1 MTESARVG
9 GVLLLPLLSLGAGH
23 LGLRWTLAMLGLLA
37 FVLLL
42 GMSKVIDR
50 LGSGRGE
57 PQSEKSPP
65 ATKLTR
71 RDLLGTARFRS
82 LALSFSVAIFIQVG
96 IYSQLI
102 NRLRPVLGFDGAAFA
117 MTGCMSLAI
126 FGRLA
131 LSWYIGQINQRAVA
145 ALNFLMQSIG
155 MIALAVATEPLL
167 AIAGCVLFG
176 LGLGNL
182 PLLPP
187 LIVQEEFE

>member
-1 MTESARVG
+1 MYV
-9 GVLLLPLLSLGAGH
+9 AG
-23 LGLRWTLAMLGLLA
+23 
-37 FVLLL
+37 
-42 GMSKVIDR
+42 
-50 LGSGRGE
+50 
-57 PQSEKSPP
+57 
-65 ATKLTR
+65 
-71 RDLLGTARFRS
+71 
-82 LALSFSVAIFIQVG
+82 
-96 IYSQLI
+96 
-102 NRLRPVLGFDGAAFA
+102 
-117 MTGCMSLAI
+117 I

-145 ALNFLMQSIG
+145 APNFLMQSIG